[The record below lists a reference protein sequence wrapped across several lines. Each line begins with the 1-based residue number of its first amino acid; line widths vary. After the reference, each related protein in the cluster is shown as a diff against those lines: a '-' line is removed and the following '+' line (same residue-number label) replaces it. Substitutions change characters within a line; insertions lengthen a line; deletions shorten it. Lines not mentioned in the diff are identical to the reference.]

1 MAPTGWSSRP
11 PEGLLRAAPPQLG
24 SYPVGSGDSAL
35 GGFLAA
41 LDGGASWPEAL
52 DRAVEAAAANA
63 QVPGAGRL
71 G

>member
-1 MAPTGWSSRP
+1 MELATPDGELHRAVP
-11 PEGLLRAAPPQLG
+11 PRLG
-24 SYPVGSGDSAL
+24 AYPVGSGDAAF

-41 LDGGASWPEAL
+41 LDAGASWPEAL
-52 DRAVEAAAANA
+52 ARAADAAAANA